1 MSKLQDMRKIVRQYG
16 AQYGWEWS
24 KETGLINRSV
34 KYGQTFLDQWN
45 IIDDA
50 KENKNHA
57 NELIDAIQY
66 LSKYELTE
74 SARTIRRRK
83 IKGTPVEQLY
93 QQRALELVDKQLNQL
108 RSETD
113 ETMRVLQIQN
123 IHREGS
129 EKAFRQ
135 TPKQRSSRS
144 GISARAKHSVV
155 QLDKALHSDELLVK
169 AETVTLDDYEALKEV
184 AQYFGVNLDEI
195 AERHK
200 VAEGDPYKALDKAYI
215 EVSETVHDNISQLG
229 PDEYAEL
236 MASPIYAKMVT
247 LYGIDF

>member
-1 MSKLQDMRKIVRQYG
+1 M
-16 AQYGWEWS
+16 
-24 KETGLINRSV
+24 
-34 KYGQTFLDQWN
+34 
-45 IIDDA
+45 
-50 KENKNHA
+50 
-57 NELIDAIQY
+57 
-66 LSKYELTE
+66 SKYELSE
-74 SARTIRRRK
+74 SARAIRRRK
-83 IKGTPVEQLY
+83 TRLAPVEQLY
-93 QQRALELVDKQLNQL
+93 QQRALDLIDKQLNQL
-108 RSETD
+108 RTETD
-113 ETMRVLQIQN
+113 ETRRVLQIQN

-129 EKAFRQ
+129 ENAFRQ

-215 EVSETVHDNISQLG
+215 EVSETIHDSISQLG

-236 MASPIYAKMVT
+236 MASPVYAKMVT

>member
-1 MSKLQDMRKIVRQYG
+1 MSKLQDMRKIVQQYG
-16 AQYGWEWS
+16 QEYGWEWS
-24 KETGLINRSV
+24 KETGLINRAST
-34 KYGQTFLDQWN
+34 YGQSFLDQWN
-45 IIDDA
+45 IIDDM
-50 KENKNHA
+50 KEGQNHA
-57 NELIDAIQY
+57 RELVNAIQY

-83 IKGTPVEQLY
+83 TRLFPIEQLY
-93 QQRALELVDKQLNQL
+93 QQRALDLINKQLNQL
-108 RSETD
+108 RIETD
-113 ETMRVLQIQN
+113 ETIRILQIQN

-129 EKAFRQ
+129 ENAFRQ

-144 GISARAKHSVV
+144 GISARAKHSIV

-169 AETVTLDDYEALKEV
+169 AETVTLDDYETLKEV

-215 EVSETVHDNISQLG
+215 EVSETVHDSISQLG
-229 PDEYAEL
+229 PDEYTEL
-236 MASPIYAKMVT
+236 MASPVYAKMVT

>member
-1 MSKLQDMRKIVRQYG
+1 MSKLQDTRKIVQKYG
-16 AQYGWEWS
+16 QEYGWEWS
-24 KETGLINRSV
+24 KETGLINRALT
-34 KYGQTFLDQWN
+34 YGQSFLDQWN

-50 KENKNHA
+50 KEGQGHA
-57 NELIDAIQY
+57 RELIDAIQY
-66 LSKYELTE
+66 LSKYELSE
-74 SARTIRRRK
+74 SARAIRHRK
-83 IKGTPVEQLY
+83 TRLAPVEQLY
-93 QQRALELVDKQLNQL
+93 QQRALDLIDKQLNQL
-108 RSETD
+108 RTETD

-129 EKAFRQ
+129 ENAFRQ

-215 EVSETVHDNISQLG
+215 EVSETIHDSISQLG

-236 MASPIYAKMVT
+236 MASPVYAKMVM

>member
-1 MSKLQDMRKIVRQYG
+1 MSKLQDMRKIVQQYG
-16 AQYGWEWS
+16 QEYGWEWS
-24 KETGLINRSV
+24 RETGLINRAST
-34 KYGQTFLDQWN
+34 YGQSFLDQWN
-45 IIDDA
+45 IIDDM
-50 KENKNHA
+50 KEGQGHA
-57 NELIDAIQY
+57 RELVNAIQY
-66 LSKYELTE
+66 LSKYELAE

-83 IKGTPVEQLY
+83 RRLSLVEQLY
-93 QQRALELVDKQLNQL
+93 QQRALDLIDKQLNQL
-108 RSETD
+108 RTETD

-144 GISARAKHSVV
+144 GISARAKHSIV

-215 EVSETVHDNISQLG
+215 EVSETVHDSISQLG

>member
-1 MSKLQDMRKIVRQYG
+1 MSKLQDMRKIVQQYG
-16 AQYGWEWS
+16 QEYGWEWS
-24 KETGLINRSV
+24 RETGLINRAST
-34 KYGQTFLDQWN
+34 YGQSFLDQWN
-45 IIDDA
+45 IIDDM
-50 KENKNHA
+50 KEGQGHA
-57 NELIDAIQY
+57 RELVNAIQY

-83 IKGTPVEQLY
+83 TRLSPVEQLY
-93 QQRALELVDKQLNQL
+93 QQRALDLIDKQLNQL
-108 RSETD
+108 RTETD
-113 ETMRVLQIQN
+113 ETMQVLQIQN

-144 GISARAKHSVV
+144 GISARARHSIV

-215 EVSETVHDNISQLG
+215 EVSEIVHDSISQLG

>member
-1 MSKLQDMRKIVRQYG
+1 MSKLQDMRKIVQKYG
-16 AQYGWEWS
+16 QEYGWEWS
-24 KETGLINRSV
+24 KETGLINKVST
-34 KYGQTFLDQWN
+34 YGKSFLDQWN

-50 KENKNHA
+50 KEGHGHA
-57 NELIDAIQY
+57 RELIDAIQY
-66 LSKYELTE
+66 LSKYELSE

-83 IKGTPVEQLY
+83 TRLGPVEQLY
-93 QQRALELVDKQLNQL
+93 QQRALDLIDKQLNQL
-108 RSETD
+108 RTETD

-129 EKAFRQ
+129 ENAFRQ

-144 GISARAKHSVV
+144 GIYARAKHSVV

-169 AETVTLDDYEALKEV
+169 AETVTLDDYEALKEI

-215 EVSETVHDNISQLG
+215 EVSENVHDIISQLG

-236 MASPIYAKMVT
+236 IASPVYAKMVT